1 MLLASV
7 SFLLLHQRA
16 AASAAAA
23 VVVAIVV
30 GALVTAMVDSYP
42 GYVAIIANLQTPLF
56 IQGIRLYAPFDKADI
71 LVCPGAQL
79 RDFGFRPGFRV

>member
-1 MLLASV
+1 M
-7 SFLLLHQRA
+7 
-16 AASAAAA
+16 
-23 VVVAIVV
+23 VVYV
-30 GALVTAMVDSYP
+30 GPS
-42 GYVAIIANLQTPLF
+42 GYWNLQTPLF